1 MTLKRINQK
10 MIVKLSNPMPKKKD
24 LTCREMGVLSGK
36 ARRKKLKDPAYFKR
50 ISDQNRKN
58 ATKKL
63 STATFDE
70 AERSVL

>member
-1 MTLKRINQK
+1 
-10 MIVKLSNPMPKKKD
+10 MPKKKNESAVA
-24 LTCREMGVLSGK
+24 LGVLSGK
-36 ARRKKLKDPAYFKR
+36 ARRKKLKNDPEYRKR

-58 ATKKL
+58 AMKKL